1 MKTKRN
7 RNALRHFFG
16 FVMLSMMVLCFS
28 CDNLFSLKASND
40 SSAGEEKEF
49 SRNSKYTVSGNIVL
63 KGALPAEL
71 IAGSTT
77 NSKSSS
83 IAKSAAPS
91 TPSSITYTIS
101 FTNSSDSASEKTV
114 HLSAGET
121 TFTVELNKG
130 TYGLSVTGCDSSG
143 NEIVSGNAS
152 STFTLGDTN
161 KTVSDL
167 TVSVA
172 PISTGS
178 GTGTVY
184 LMLNLTGCGIQA
196 YKAVWTE
203 NGTQK
208 VTTVEVGGA
217 DLTTPIFCM
226 IEDGGSYPADAPQA
240 VGLYEVQFNF
250 YSDYQTLDSSTEV
263 FSCTEYI
270 SVFQN
275 MQTGTWVNDANTS
288 YISGGSFTLT
298 QDIIEN
304 RHKFYVDQTN
314 GSSTNNGSYF
324 SPLDSVKTA
333 VAKVCSQND
342 GAPYTIVLLSDDID
356 TSTASYTGSTPAYIQ
371 ISPAANLQLTI
382 EGDKTARTKRTINA
396 NRSSANEGG
405 VIYIG
410 SNANVTLDN
419 LEVTGGYL
427 SSYNGGGIRN
437 DGELHIKNCDV
448 TGNTAYCGGGIYT
461 CASLTINE
469 ALISGN
475 EATAKGG
482 GIYSENNLSAFDFGS
497 AVRFTGNM
505 ASSGSAIYSQDAVS
519 LVELLC
525 TFDDDGDGSFS
536 TAEKNTADDGTLMVF
551 AGTSDA
557 TTLNFH
563 SGFNMNAD
571 NSICIAAVDGSSPGD
586 SVTQIHL
593 AESLINF
600 SDSKK
605 IKIVPSEYPA
615 DSTGIQVFSVDS
627 ALDATT
633 EYAKFYIADDSSGNS
648 YTITADGKIVPVVT
662 ATAYTD
668 WDALVNA
675 VAAIPT
681 STTTVTE
688 FEIGGDMTMTSELLS
703 DKPIRLYAK
712 SNYTLTLG
720 TSVTDTVFEPE
731 AALTIEGVD
740 GAKIIFNGNHVSTSA
755 SFISLNNTAEATF
768 KNITFTNFNAS
779 TDGSVVSVKPAASG
793 CSATFADCNFS
804 SNTTT
809 GNADGGAIYMSGS
822 SSFTFERCAFEQN
835 VSGASGGALAVE
847 NAGASAFIND
857 CTFISNTASTDK
869 QGGGIYVYKGA
880 CKINGVTMS
889 TNSAG
894 TFVSN
899 DIYYYIPSA
908 NPELTLSGKC
918 TIPAVYYGVANSTSA
933 PSIMKIESLDTA
945 SSIGVQISLYTYT
958 LTNEIIQSSDST
970 TDISSCLGCFSCLDS
985 YAVTLNS
992 TNTGM
997 YLTAITGSKPAPDT
1011 VGDIV
1016 FSDGSACAYTDIL
1029 TSEQTDAAVAV
1040 IFYAG
1045 TETDSLGKRVLG
1057 VGLKNSYG
1065 DGTGAMQWCI
1075 STAEGYYNL
1084 GDLVC
1089 TWTGS
1094 EDKVSLVTFSGD
1106 LNGSDNW
1113 NVVQTN
1119 CSDTSDIAT
1128 KYPAWDYAVNYGI
1141 IHWSGTPCESGWY
1154 LPTVAEF
1161 AELYNNK
1168 STVNDG
1174 LIAAGGEPV
1183 TSDTVGFWT
1192 STQYSS
1198 GISTSVNEAIN
1209 VWQDD
1214 GTIGNIDK
1222 AGNQKYVLV
1231 VREF

>member
-1 MKTKRN
+1 MKTKRSSN
-7 RNALRHFFG
+7 TLRHFFG
-16 FVMLSMMVLCFS
+16 FVMLCMMVLCFS
-28 CDNLFSLKASND
+28 CDNLFSLKSSND
-40 SSAGEEKEF
+40 SSTGEEKEF
-49 SRNSKYTVSGNIVL
+49 SRNSKYTISGNIVL

-71 IAGSTT
+71 IAGGTT

-91 TPSSITYTIS
+91 TSSSITYTLA
-101 FTNSSDSASEKTV
+101 FTDSSNTTNNKTV
-114 HLSAGET
+114 SLTQGDAN
-121 TFTVELNKG
+121 FLVELNKG
-130 TYGLSVTGCDSSG
+130 TYELSVTGCDSSG
-143 NEIVSGNAS
+143 NEIVSGKAS
-152 STFTLGDTN
+152 STFILSDTN

-184 LMLNLTGCGIQA
+184 LTLNLTGCGIRS
-196 YKAVWTE
+196 YKATWNE
-203 NGTQK
+203 NGTEK
-208 VTTVEVGGA
+208 VTTFNDSGS
-217 DLTTPIFCM
+217 DLSTHHFYMVANDESSVTNP
-226 IEDGGSYPADAPQA
+226 PQA
-240 VGLYEVQFNF
+240 VGLYEVHFTF
-250 YSDYQTLDSSTEV
+250 YNSLTQDGSTEV

-275 MQTGTWVNDANTS
+275 MTTDTWVNDANTS

-304 RHKFYVDQTN
+304 RHKFYVDQIN

-324 SPLDSVKTA
+324 NPLDSVKTA

-342 GAPYTIVLLSDDID
+342 GAPYTIVLLSDD
-356 TSTASYTGSTPAYIQ
+356 SENPSAASYTGSTPAYIQ
-371 ISPAANLQLTI
+371 ISPAENLYLTI
-382 EGDKTARTKRTINA
+382 EGDKTTGVRRTINA
-396 NRSSANEGG
+396 NRSSTNEGG

-410 SNANVTLDN
+410 SNANVTIDN
-419 LEVTGGYL
+419 LNVTGGYL

-437 DGELHIKNCDV
+437 DGTLQIKNCDV
-448 TGNTAYCGGGIYT
+448 VNNTANCGGAIYT

-469 ALISGN
+469 ALISEN
-475 EATAKGG
+475 IATDKGG
-482 GIYSENNLSAFDFGS
+482 GIYSENSLSAFDFGS
-497 AVRFTGNM
+497 AVCFAGNM
-505 ASSGSAIYSQDAVS
+505 ASSGSAIYSQDAVN

-536 TAEKNTADDGTLMVF
+536 TPEKNTADDGTLMVF
-551 AGTSDA
+551 AGTSDT

-563 SGFNMNAD
+563 SGFNMSAD
-571 NSICIAAVDGSSPGD
+571 NSICIAAVDGSSLGD

-593 AESLINF
+593 AESLANF

-605 IKIVPSEYPA
+605 IKIVPSPYPTA
-615 DSTGIQVFSVDS
+615 SAIQVFSADS
-627 ALDATT
+627 SLSAAD
-633 EYAKFYIADDSSGNS
+633 EYAKFSVPDDNSGNE
-648 YTITADGKIVPVVT
+648 YKITDDGKISPVVT
-662 ATAYTD
+662 VTVYTD
-668 WDALVNA
+668 WETLVDA

-681 STTTVTE
+681 GTTTVTE
-688 FEIGGDMTMTSELLS
+688 FEIGSDMTMTCELLS

-712 SNYTLTLG
+712 NSYTLTLD
-720 TSVTDTVFEPE
+720 TSVTGTVFEPN

-740 GAKIIFNGNHVSTSA
+740 GAQLTFDGNYVSSLA
-755 SFISLNNTAEATF
+755 SFISLNYTAEATF
-768 KNITFTNFNAS
+768 NNITFTNFNAS
-779 TDGSVVSVKPAASG
+779 TDGSVVSVTSATVG

-804 SNTTT
+804 SNKVT
-809 GNADGGAIYMSGS
+809 GSFDGGAVCIAGNSTLTFNQCNFTSNS
-822 SSFTFERCAFEQN
+822 SEL
-835 VSGASGGALAVE
+835 SGGAVAVE
-847 NAGASAFIND
+847 HNNASAVIND
-857 CTFISNTASTDK
+857 CTFTSNDAGSDK
-869 QGGGIYVYKGA
+869 QGGGIYVYKGS

-889 TNSAG
+889 SNSAG
-894 TFVSN
+894 TFAPN
-899 DIYYYIPSA
+899 DIYYYIPST

-918 TIPAVYYGVANSTSA
+918 TIPAVHYNVSNLSTA

-945 SSIGVQISLYTYT
+945 SSVGIQISTYAYT
-958 LTNEIIQSSDST
+958 LTNEVIQSSDGA
-970 TDISSCLGCFSCLDS
+970 TDISSLLRCFSVIDAG
-985 YAVTLNS
+985 YALTLNAS
-992 TNTGM
+992 NTGM
-997 YLTAITGSKPAPDT
+997 YLTAITGLKAAPDS

-1016 FSDGSACAYTDIL
+1016 FSDGAACAYTETL
-1029 TSEQTDAAVAV
+1029 TSAQKAAAVAV

-1065 DGTGAMQWCI
+1065 DGTGTMQWC
-1075 STAEGYYNL
+1075 SGSADGYYNL
-1084 GDLVC
+1084 ADLVC
-1089 TWTGS
+1089 EATTDS
-1094 EDKVSLVTFSGD
+1094 VTSAEFSGD

-1119 CSDTSDIAT
+1119 CRDTSDIAT
-1128 KYPAWDYAVNYGI
+1128 NYPAWDYAVNYGTRN
-1141 IHWSGTPCESGWY
+1141 WSGTPYESGWY

-1168 STVNDG
+1168 LTVNEG
-1174 LIAAGGEPV
+1174 LTAAGAEPV
-1183 TSDTVGFWT
+1183 TSEMVGFWT

-1222 AGNQKYVLV
+1222 AGNQKYVLA

>member
-7 RNALRHFFG
+7 RNALRYFFG

-71 IAGSTT
+71 IAGGTT

-91 TPSSITYTIS
+91 ITSSITYTLV
-101 FTNSSDSASEKTV
+101 FTDLSDSTNTKTV
-114 HLSAGET
+114 SLTEGDES
-121 TFTVELNKG
+121 FSVKLNKG

-178 GTGTVY
+178 GTGTVS
-184 LMLNLTGCGIQA
+184 LRLNLTGCGIQA

-208 VTTVEVGGA
+208 VTTFKVGGA

-226 IEDGGSYPADAPQA
+226 IEDGGEYPYDAPQA

-382 EGDKTARTKRTINA
+382 EGDKTAGTKRTINA

-410 SNANVTLDN
+410 SNANVTIDN
-419 LEVTGGYL
+419 LKVTGGYL

-469 ALISGN
+469 ALISDN
-475 EATAKGG
+475 IATAKGG

-497 AVRFTGNM
+497 AVCFTGNM

-519 LVELLC
+519 LVKLLC

-551 AGTSDA
+551 AGTPA
-557 TTLNFH
+557 TTTLNFY
-563 SGFNMNAD
+563 SSFNMSAD
-571 NSICIAAVDGSSPGD
+571 NSICIAAVDGSSSGD
-586 SVTQIHL
+586 SVTQIYL

-605 IKIVPSEYPA
+605 IKIVPSPYPTV
-615 DSTGIQVFSVDS
+615 SGIQVFS
-627 ALDATT
+627 A
-633 EYAKFYIADDSSGNS
+633 DSSLTAADEYTKFTVPDDNSGNE
-648 YTITADGKIVPVVT
+648 YKITDDGKISPVVSS
-662 ATAYTD
+662 YTD
-668 WDALVNA
+668 WEALVNA
-675 VAAIPT
+675 VAAIPNG
-681 STTTVTE
+681 TTTVTE
-688 FEIGGDMTMTSELLS
+688 FEIGSDMTMTSELLS

-720 TSVTDTVFEPE
+720 TSVTNTVFEPE

-740 GAKIIFNGNHVSTSA
+740 GAQITFNGNHVSTLA

-779 TDGSVVSVKPAASG
+779 TDGSVVSVTPAASG

-847 NAGASAFIND
+847 NADASAFIND

-958 LTNEIIQSSDST
+958 LTNEIIQSSDGT
-970 TDISSCLGCFSCLDS
+970 ADISSLLGCFSVIDGG
-985 YAVTLNS
+985 YALILNAS
-992 TNTGM
+992 NTGM

-1084 GDLVC
+1084 DDLVC
-1089 TWTGS
+1089 EATTDS
-1094 EDKVSLVTFSGD
+1094 VTSAEFSGD

-1119 CSDTSDIAT
+1119 CSDTSAT
-1128 KYPAWDYAVNYGI
+1128 TSKCRPPASQTCFCALGITQAV
-1141 IHWSGTPCESGWY
+1141 
-1154 LPTVAEF
+1154 
-1161 AELYNNK
+1161 
-1168 STVNDG
+1168 ST
-1174 LIAAGGEPV
+1174 
-1183 TSDTVGFWT
+1183 
-1192 STQYSS
+1192 
-1198 GISTSVNEAIN
+1198 
-1209 VWQDD
+1209 
-1214 GTIGNIDK
+1214 
-1222 AGNQKYVLV
+1222 
-1231 VREF
+1231 

>member
-7 RNALRHFFG
+7 RNALRYFFG
-16 FVMLSMMVLCFS
+16 FIMLSMMVLCFS

-71 IAGSTT
+71 IAGGTT

-91 TPSSITYTIS
+91 ITSSITYTLV
-101 FTNSSDSASEKTV
+101 FTDLSDSTNTKTV
-114 HLSAGET
+114 SLTEGDES
-121 TFTVELNKG
+121 FSVKLNKG

-178 GTGTVY
+178 GTGTVS
-184 LMLNLTGCGIQA
+184 LRLNLTGCGIKA

-203 NGTQK
+203 NDTEK
-208 VTTVEVGGA
+208 CTTVKAGGA
-217 DLTTPIFCM
+217 DLSNPIFCM
-226 IEDGGSYPADAPQA
+226 IEDGGVYPDDAPQA
-240 VGLYEVQFNF
+240 VGLYEVHFTF
-250 YSDYQTLDSSTEV
+250 YNDYVTLDGSTEV

-382 EGDKTARTKRTINA
+382 EGDKTAGTKRTINA

-410 SNANVTLDN
+410 SNANVTIDN

-469 ALISGN
+469 ALISDN
-475 EATAKGG
+475 IATDKGG
-482 GIYSENNLSAFDFGS
+482 GIYSKNNLSAFDFGS

-505 ASSGSAIYSQDAVS
+505 ASSGSAIYSQDAIS
-519 LVELLC
+519 IVELLC

-563 SGFNMNAD
+563 SGFNMSAD

-593 AESLINF
+593 AESLSNF
-600 SDSKK
+600 GDSKK
-605 IKIVPSEYPA
+605 IKIVPSPYPTA
-615 DSTGIQVFSVDS
+615 SGIQVFS
-627 ALDATT
+627 A
-633 EYAKFYIADDSSGNS
+633 DSSLTAADEYTKFCVPNDNSGNE
-648 YTITADGKIVPVVT
+648 YKITDDGKISPVVSS
-662 ATAYTD
+662 YTD
-668 WDALVNA
+668 WGALVDA

-681 STTTVTE
+681 GTTTVTE
-688 FEIGGDMTMTSELLS
+688 FEIGSNMTMTSELLS

-720 TSVTDTVFEPE
+720 TSVTNTVFEPE

-740 GAKIIFNGNHVSTSA
+740 GAQITFNGNHVSTLA

-779 TDGSVVSVKPAASG
+779 TDGSVVSVTSDASG
-793 CSATFADCNFS
+793 CRATFADCNFN

-958 LTNEIIQSSDST
+958 LTNEIIQSSDGT
-970 TDISSCLGCFSCLDS
+970 ADISSLLGCFSVIDGG
-985 YAVTLNS
+985 YALILNAS
-992 TNTGM
+992 KIGM
-997 YLTAITGSKPAPDT
+997 YLTAITGSKPAPNT

-1016 FSDGSACAYTDIL
+1016 FSDGSACAFSATL
-1029 TSEQTDAAVAV
+1029 TSAQKAAAVAV

-1045 TETDSLGKRVLG
+1045 IESDLLGKRVLG

-1065 DGTGAMQWCI
+1065 TGTDMEWCI

-1128 KYPAWDYAVNYGI
+1128 KYPAWDYAVNYGTRN
-1141 IHWSGTPCESGWY
+1141 WSSTPYELGWY
-1154 LPTVAEF
+1154 LPTLAEF
-1161 AELYNNK
+1161 AVLYNNK
-1168 STVNDG
+1168 STVNSGLTAADG
-1174 LIAAGGEPV
+1174 DSLPSEM
-1183 TSDTVGFWT
+1183 VGFWT

-1214 GTIGNIDK
+1214 GTIGHVDK
-1222 AGNQKYVLV
+1222 AGNQKYVLAI
-1231 VREF
+1231 REF

>member
-7 RNALRHFFG
+7 RNALRYFFG

-40 SSAGEEKEF
+40 SSTGEEKEF

-71 IAGSTT
+71 IAGGTT

-91 TPSSITYTIS
+91 TPSSITYTLV
-101 FTNSSDSASEKTV
+101 FTDLSDSTNTKTV
-114 HLSAGET
+114 SLTEGDES
-121 TFTVELNKG
+121 FSVELNKG

-152 STFTLGDTN
+152 SAFTLSDTN

-178 GTGTVY
+178 STGTVSLRLY
-184 LMLNLTGCGIQA
+184 ITGCGIKA

-203 NGTQK
+203 NDTEK
-208 VTTVEVGGA
+208 CTTVKAGGA
-217 DLTTPIFCM
+217 DLSNPIFCM
-226 IEDGGSYPADAPQA
+226 IEDGGVYPDDAPQA
-240 VGLYEVQFNF
+240 VGLYEVHFTF
-250 YSDYQTLDSSTEV
+250 YNDYVTLDGSTEV

-275 MQTGTWVNDANTS
+275 MQTDTWVNDANTS

-298 QDIIEN
+298 QAIIEN

-314 GSSTNNGSYF
+314 GNSTNEGSYF
-324 SPLDSVKTA
+324 KPLDSVKTA

-410 SNANVTLDN
+410 SNANVTIDN
-419 LEVTGGYL
+419 LKVTGGYL

-482 GIYSENNLSAFDFGS
+482 GIYSENKLSAFDFGS

-519 LVELLC
+519 LVKLLC

-571 NSICIAAVDGSSPGD
+571 NSICIAAVDGSSPGN

-593 AESLINF
+593 AESLSNF
-600 SDSKK
+600 GDSKK
-605 IKIVPSEYPA
+605 IKIVPSPYPTV
-615 DSTGIQVFSVDS
+615 SGIQVFS
-627 ALDATT
+627 A
-633 EYAKFYIADDSSGNS
+633 DSSLTAADEYTKFCVPNDNSGNE
-648 YTITADGKIVPVVT
+648 YKITDDGKISPVVRS
-662 ATAYTD
+662 YTD
-668 WDALVNA
+668 WGALVDA

-681 STTTVTE
+681 GTTTVTE
-688 FEIGGDMTMTSELLS
+688 FEIGSDMTMTSELLS

-720 TSVTDTVFEPE
+720 TSVTNTVFEPE

-740 GAKIIFNGNHVSTSA
+740 GAQITFNGNHVSTLA

-779 TDGSVVSVKPAASG
+779 TDGSVVSVTSDASG
-793 CSATFADCNFS
+793 CRATFADCNFN

-958 LTNEIIQSSDST
+958 LTNEIIQSSDGT
-970 TDISSCLGCFSCLDS
+970 ADISSCLVCFSCLDS

-1084 GDLVC
+1084 DDLVC
-1089 TWTGS
+1089 EATTDS
-1094 EDKVSLVTFSGD
+1094 VTSAEFSGD

-1119 CSDTSDIAT
+1119 CSDTSAT
-1128 KYPAWDYAVNYGI
+1128 TSKCRPPASQTCFCALGITQAV
-1141 IHWSGTPCESGWY
+1141 
-1154 LPTVAEF
+1154 
-1161 AELYNNK
+1161 
-1168 STVNDG
+1168 ST
-1174 LIAAGGEPV
+1174 
-1183 TSDTVGFWT
+1183 
-1192 STQYSS
+1192 
-1198 GISTSVNEAIN
+1198 
-1209 VWQDD
+1209 
-1214 GTIGNIDK
+1214 
-1222 AGNQKYVLV
+1222 
-1231 VREF
+1231 

>member
-7 RNALRHFFG
+7 RNALRYFFG

-71 IAGSTT
+71 IAGGTT

-178 GTGTVY
+178 GTGTVS
-184 LMLNLTGCGIQA
+184 LRLNLTGCGIQA

-208 VTTVEVGGA
+208 VTTFKVGGA

-226 IEDGGSYPADAPQA
+226 IEDGGEYPYDAPQA

-382 EGDKTARTKRTINA
+382 EGDKTAETKRTINA

-410 SNANVTLDN
+410 SNANVTIDN
-419 LEVTGGYL
+419 LKVTGGHL

-482 GIYSENNLSAFDFGS
+482 GIYSKNKLSAFDFGS
-497 AVRFTGNM
+497 AVCFTGNM
-505 ASSGSAIYSQDAVS
+505 ASSGSAIYSQDAIS
-519 LVELLC
+519 IVELLC

-593 AESLINF
+593 AESLSNF
-600 SDSKK
+600 GDSKK
-605 IKIVPSEYPA
+605 IKIVPSPYPTA
-615 DSTGIQVFSVDS
+615 SGIQVFS
-627 ALDATT
+627 A
-633 EYAKFYIADDSSGNS
+633 DSSLTAADEYTKFCVPNDNSGNE
-648 YTITADGKIVPVVT
+648 YKITDDGKISPVVRS
-662 ATAYTD
+662 YTD
-668 WDALVNA
+668 WGALVDA

-681 STTTVTE
+681 GTTTVTE
-688 FEIGGDMTMTSELLS
+688 FEIGSDMTMTSELLS

-720 TSVTDTVFEPE
+720 TSVTNTVFEPE

-740 GAKIIFNGNHVSTSA
+740 GAQITFNGNHVSTLA

-779 TDGSVVSVKPAASG
+779 TDGSVVSVTPAASG

-847 NAGASAFIND
+847 NADASAFIND

-958 LTNEIIQSSDST
+958 LTNEIIQSSDGT
-970 TDISSCLGCFSCLDS
+970 ADISSCLGCFSCLDS
-985 YAVTLNS
+985 YAVILNS

-997 YLTAITGSKPAPDT
+997 YLTAITGSKPAPNT

-1084 GDLVC
+1084 DDLVC
-1089 TWTGS
+1089 EATTDS
-1094 EDKVSLVTFSGD
+1094 VTSAEFSGD

-1119 CSDTSDIAT
+1119 CSDTSAT
-1128 KYPAWDYAVNYGI
+1128 TSKCRPPASQTCFCALGITQAV
-1141 IHWSGTPCESGWY
+1141 
-1154 LPTVAEF
+1154 
-1161 AELYNNK
+1161 
-1168 STVNDG
+1168 ST
-1174 LIAAGGEPV
+1174 
-1183 TSDTVGFWT
+1183 
-1192 STQYSS
+1192 
-1198 GISTSVNEAIN
+1198 
-1209 VWQDD
+1209 
-1214 GTIGNIDK
+1214 
-1222 AGNQKYVLV
+1222 
-1231 VREF
+1231 

>member
-7 RNALRHFFG
+7 RNALRYFFG

-40 SSAGEEKEF
+40 SSTGEEKEF

-71 IAGSTT
+71 IAGGTT

-91 TPSSITYTIS
+91 ITSSITYTLV
-101 FTNSSDSASEKTV
+101 FTDLSDSTNTKTV
-114 HLSAGET
+114 SLTEGEKS
-121 TFTVELNKG
+121 FSVELNKG

-178 GTGTVY
+178 STGTVSLRLY
-184 LMLNLTGCGIQA
+184 ITGCGIKA

-203 NGTQK
+203 NDTEK
-208 VTTVEVGGA
+208 CTTVKAGGA
-217 DLTTPIFCM
+217 DLSNPIFCM
-226 IEDGGSYPADAPQA
+226 IEDGGEYPDDAPQA
-240 VGLYEVQFNF
+240 VGLYEVHFTF
-250 YSDYQTLDSSTEV
+250 YNDYVTLDGSTEV

-382 EGDKTARTKRTINA
+382 EGDKTAGTKRTINA

-410 SNANVTLDN
+410 SNANVTIDN

-469 ALISGN
+469 ALISDN
-475 EATAKGG
+475 IATDKGG
-482 GIYSENNLSAFDFGS
+482 GIYSKNNLSAFDFGS

-505 ASSGSAIYSQDAVS
+505 ASSGSAIYSQDAIS
-519 LVELLC
+519 IVELLC

-563 SGFNMNAD
+563 SGFNMSAD

-605 IKIVPSEYPA
+605 IKIVPSPYPTA
-615 DSTGIQVFSVDS
+615 SGIQVFS
-627 ALDATT
+627 A
-633 EYAKFYIADDSSGNS
+633 DSSLTAADEYTKFCVPNDNSGNE
-648 YTITADGKIVPVVT
+648 YKITDDGKISPVVSS
-662 ATAYTD
+662 YTD
-668 WDALVNA
+668 WGALVDA

-681 STTTVTE
+681 GTTTVTE
-688 FEIGGDMTMTSELLS
+688 FEIGSNMTMTSELLS

-740 GAKIIFNGNHVSTSA
+740 GARITFNGNHVSTSA
-755 SFISLNNTAEATF
+755 SFISLNNKVEATF

-779 TDGSVVSVKPAASG
+779 TDGSVVSVTSDASG
-793 CSATFADCNFS
+793 CRATFADCNFN

-847 NAGASAFIND
+847 NAGASALIND

-894 TFVSN
+894 TLVSN

-958 LTNEIIQSSDST
+958 LTNEIIQSSDGT
-970 TDISSCLGCFSCLDS
+970 ADISSCLGCFSCLDS

-997 YLTAITGSKPAPDT
+997 YLTAITGSKPAPNT

-1016 FSDGSACAYTDIL
+1016 FSDGSACAFSATL

-1084 GDLVC
+1084 DDLVC
-1089 TWTGS
+1089 EATTDS
-1094 EDKVSLVTFSGD
+1094 VTSAEFSGD

-1119 CSDTSDIAT
+1119 CSDTSAT
-1128 KYPAWDYAVNYGI
+1128 TSKCRPPASQTCFCALGITQAV
-1141 IHWSGTPCESGWY
+1141 
-1154 LPTVAEF
+1154 
-1161 AELYNNK
+1161 
-1168 STVNDG
+1168 ST
-1174 LIAAGGEPV
+1174 
-1183 TSDTVGFWT
+1183 
-1192 STQYSS
+1192 
-1198 GISTSVNEAIN
+1198 
-1209 VWQDD
+1209 
-1214 GTIGNIDK
+1214 
-1222 AGNQKYVLV
+1222 
-1231 VREF
+1231 

>member
-7 RNALRHFFG
+7 RNALRYFFG

-40 SSAGEEKEF
+40 SSTGEEKEF

-71 IAGSTT
+71 IAGGTT

-91 TPSSITYTIS
+91 TPSSITYTLV
-101 FTNSSDSASEKTV
+101 FTDLSDSTNTKTV
-114 HLSAGET
+114 SLTEGDES
-121 TFTVELNKG
+121 FSVELNKG

-152 STFTLGDTN
+152 SAFTLSDTN

-178 GTGTVY
+178 STGTVSLRLY
-184 LMLNLTGCGIQA
+184 ITGCGIKA

-203 NGTQK
+203 NDTEK
-208 VTTVEVGGA
+208 CTTVKAGGA
-217 DLTTPIFCM
+217 DLSNPIFCM
-226 IEDGGSYPADAPQA
+226 IEDGGVYPDDAPQA
-240 VGLYEVQFNF
+240 VGLYEVHFTF
-250 YSDYQTLDSSTEV
+250 YNDYVTLDGSTEV

-275 MQTGTWVNDANTS
+275 MQTDTWVNDANTS

-298 QDIIEN
+298 QAIIEN

-314 GSSTNNGSYF
+314 GNSTNEGSYF
-324 SPLDSVKTA
+324 KPLDSVKTA

-410 SNANVTLDN
+410 SNANVTIDN
-419 LEVTGGYL
+419 LKVTGGYL

-482 GIYSENNLSAFDFGS
+482 GIYSENKLSAFDFGS

-519 LVELLC
+519 LVKLLC

-571 NSICIAAVDGSSPGD
+571 NSICIAAVDGSSPGN

-593 AESLINF
+593 AESLSNF
-600 SDSKK
+600 GDSKK
-605 IKIVPSEYPA
+605 IKIVPSPYPTV
-615 DSTGIQVFSVDS
+615 SGIQVFS
-627 ALDATT
+627 A
-633 EYAKFYIADDSSGNS
+633 DSSLTAADEYTKFTVPDDNSGNE
-648 YTITADGKIVPVVT
+648 YKITDDGKISPVVSS
-662 ATAYTD
+662 YTD
-668 WDALVNA
+668 WEALVNA
-675 VAAIPT
+675 VAAIPNG
-681 STTTVTE
+681 TTTVTE
-688 FEIGGDMTMTSELLS
+688 FEIGSDMTMTSELLS

-720 TSVTDTVFEPE
+720 TSVTNTVFEPE

-740 GAKIIFNGNHVSTSA
+740 GAQITFNGNHVSTLA

-768 KNITFTNFNAS
+768 KNITFTNFNTS
-779 TDGSVVSVKPAASG
+779 KDGSVVSVTSSTG
-793 CSATFADCNFS
+793 SCSATFADCIFS

-809 GNADGGAIYMSGS
+809 GNADGGAVYMSGF

-958 LTNEIIQSSDST
+958 LTNEIIQSSDGA
-970 TDISSCLGCFSCLDS
+970 TDISSLLGCFSVIDAG
-985 YAVTLNS
+985 YALTLNAS
-992 TNTGM
+992 NTGM

-1029 TSEQTDAAVAV
+1029 TSEQTDAAVTV

-1084 GDLVC
+1084 DDLVC
-1089 TWTGS
+1089 EATTDS
-1094 EDKVSLVTFSGD
+1094 VTSAEFSGD

-1119 CSDTSDIAT
+1119 CSDTSAT
-1128 KYPAWDYAVNYGI
+1128 TSKCRPPASQTCFCALGITQAV
-1141 IHWSGTPCESGWY
+1141 
-1154 LPTVAEF
+1154 
-1161 AELYNNK
+1161 
-1168 STVNDG
+1168 ST
-1174 LIAAGGEPV
+1174 
-1183 TSDTVGFWT
+1183 
-1192 STQYSS
+1192 
-1198 GISTSVNEAIN
+1198 
-1209 VWQDD
+1209 
-1214 GTIGNIDK
+1214 
-1222 AGNQKYVLV
+1222 
-1231 VREF
+1231 

>member
-7 RNALRHFFG
+7 RNALRHFLG

-71 IAGSTT
+71 IAGGTT

-226 IEDGGSYPADAPQA
+226 IEDGGRYPTDAPQA

-288 YISGGSFTLT
+288 YISGGNFTLT
-298 QDIIEN
+298 PDIIEKQR
-304 RHKFYVDQTN
+304 RHKFYVDQAN
-314 GSSTNNGSYF
+314 GNSTNEGSYF
-324 SPLDSVKTA
+324 KPLDSVKTA

-382 EGDKTARTKRTINA
+382 EGDKTAETKRTINA

-410 SNANVTLDN
+410 SNANVTIDN
-419 LEVTGGYL
+419 LKVTGGYL

-448 TGNTAYCGGGIYT
+448 TGNRAYCGGGIYT

-469 ALISGN
+469 ALISDN
-475 EATAKGG
+475 IATAKGG
-482 GIYSENNLSAFDFGS
+482 GIYSKNNLSAFDFGS

-505 ASSGSAIYSQDAVS
+505 ASSGSAIYSQDAIS
-519 LVELLC
+519 IVELLC
-525 TFDDDGDGSFS
+525 TFDDDGDGFFS
-536 TAEKNTADDGTLMVF
+536 TAEKNTADDGTLMVV
-551 AGTSDA
+551 AGTSA
-557 TTLNFH
+557 TTTLNFH
-563 SGFNMNAD
+563 SDFNMSAD
-571 NSICIAAVDGSSPGD
+571 NSICIAAVDASYSGN

-593 AESLINF
+593 AESLSNF
-600 SDSKK
+600 GDSKK

-681 STTTVTE
+681 GTTTVTE
-688 FEIGGDMTMTSELLS
+688 FEIGSDMTMTSELLS

-720 TSVTDTVFEPE
+720 TSVTNTVFEPE

-740 GAKIIFNGNHVSTSA
+740 GAQITFNGNHVSTLA

-779 TDGSVVSVKPAASG
+779 TDGSVVSVTPAASG

-847 NAGASAFIND
+847 NADASAFIND

-958 LTNEIIQSSDST
+958 LTNEIIQSSDGT
-970 TDISSCLGCFSCLDS
+970 ADISSLLGCFSVIDGG
-985 YAVTLNS
+985 YALILNAS
-992 TNTGM
+992 NTGM

-1084 GDLVC
+1084 DDLVC
-1089 TWTGS
+1089 EATTDS
-1094 EDKVSLVTFSGD
+1094 VTSAEFSGD

-1119 CSDTSDIAT
+1119 CSDTSAT
-1128 KYPAWDYAVNYGI
+1128 TSKCRPPASQTCFCALGITQAV
-1141 IHWSGTPCESGWY
+1141 
-1154 LPTVAEF
+1154 
-1161 AELYNNK
+1161 
-1168 STVNDG
+1168 ST
-1174 LIAAGGEPV
+1174 
-1183 TSDTVGFWT
+1183 
-1192 STQYSS
+1192 
-1198 GISTSVNEAIN
+1198 
-1209 VWQDD
+1209 
-1214 GTIGNIDK
+1214 
-1222 AGNQKYVLV
+1222 
-1231 VREF
+1231 

>member
-63 KGALPAEL
+63 KGALPADL
-71 IAGSTT
+71 IAGGTT

-91 TPSSITYTIS
+91 ITSSITYTLV
-101 FTNSSDSASEKTV
+101 FTDLSDSTNTKTV
-114 HLSAGET
+114 SLTEGDES
-121 TFTVELNKG
+121 FSVELNKG

-226 IEDGGSYPADAPQA
+226 IEDGGRYPTDAPQA

-410 SNANVTLDN
+410 SNANVTIDN

-469 ALISGN
+469 ALISDN
-475 EATAKGG
+475 IATDKGG
-482 GIYSENNLSAFDFGS
+482 GIYSKNNLSAFDFGS

-505 ASSGSAIYSQDAVS
+505 ASSGSAIYSQDAIS
-519 LVELLC
+519 IVELLC

-563 SGFNMNAD
+563 SGFNMSAD

-605 IKIVPSEYPA
+605 IKIVPSPYPTA
-615 DSTGIQVFSVDS
+615 SGIQVFS
-627 ALDATT
+627 A
-633 EYAKFYIADDSSGNS
+633 DSSLTAADEYTKFCVPNDNSGNE
-648 YTITADGKIVPVVT
+648 YKITDDGKISPVVSS
-662 ATAYTD
+662 YTD
-668 WDALVNA
+668 WGALVDA

-681 STTTVTE
+681 GTTTVTE
-688 FEIGGDMTMTSELLS
+688 FEIGSNMTMTSELLS

-720 TSVTDTVFEPE
+720 TSVTNTVFEPE

-740 GAKIIFNGNHVSTSA
+740 GAQITFNGNHVSTLA

-779 TDGSVVSVKPAASG
+779 TDGSVVSVTSDASG
-793 CSATFADCNFS
+793 CRATFADCNFN

-958 LTNEIIQSSDST
+958 LTNEIIQSSDGT
-970 TDISSCLGCFSCLDS
+970 ADISSLLGCFSVIDGG
-985 YAVTLNS
+985 YALILNAS
-992 TNTGM
+992 KIGM
-997 YLTAITGSKPAPDT
+997 YLTAITGSKPAPNT

-1016 FSDGSACAYTDIL
+1016 FSDGSACAFSATL
-1029 TSEQTDAAVAV
+1029 TSAQKAAAVAV

-1045 TETDSLGKRVLG
+1045 IESDLLGKRVLG

-1065 DGTGAMQWCI
+1065 TGTDMEWCI

-1128 KYPAWDYAVNYGI
+1128 KYPAWDYAVNYGTRN
-1141 IHWSGTPCESGWY
+1141 WSSTPYELGWY
-1154 LPTVAEF
+1154 LPTLAEF
-1161 AELYNNK
+1161 AVLYNNK
-1168 STVNDG
+1168 STVNSGLTAADG
-1174 LIAAGGEPV
+1174 DSLPSEM
-1183 TSDTVGFWT
+1183 VGFWT

-1214 GTIGNIDK
+1214 GTIGHVDK
-1222 AGNQKYVLV
+1222 AGNQKYVLAI
-1231 VREF
+1231 REF

>member
-7 RNALRHFFG
+7 RNALRLFFG

-40 SSAGEEKEF
+40 SSTGEEKEF

-71 IAGSTT
+71 IAGGTT

-91 TPSSITYTIS
+91 TPSSIIYTIS

-152 STFTLGDTN
+152 SAFTLSDTN

-178 GTGTVY
+178 STGTVSLRLY
-184 LMLNLTGCGIQA
+184 ITGCGIKA

-203 NGTQK
+203 NDTEK
-208 VTTVEVGGA
+208 CTTVKAGGA
-217 DLTTPIFCM
+217 DLSNPIFCM
-226 IEDGGSYPADAPQA
+226 IEDGGVYPDDAPQA
-240 VGLYEVQFNF
+240 VGLYEVHFTF
-250 YSDYQTLDSSTEV
+250 YNDYVTLDGSTEV

-275 MQTGTWVNDANTS
+275 MTTDTWVNDANTS

-298 QDIIEN
+298 QAIIEN

-324 SPLDSVKTA
+324 APLDSVKTA

-342 GAPYTIVLLSDDID
+342 SAPYTIVLLSDDLENP
-356 TSTASYTGSTPAYIQ
+356 SAASYTGSTPAYIQ
-371 ISPAANLQLTI
+371 ISPAENLQLTI
-382 EGDKTARTKRTINA
+382 EGDKTSGTKRTINA

-410 SNANVTLDN
+410 SNANVTIDN
-419 LEVTGGYL
+419 LKVTGGYL

-469 ALISGN
+469 ALISDN
-475 EATAKGG
+475 IATAKGG
-482 GIYSENNLSAFDFGS
+482 GIYSKNNLSAFDFGS
-497 AVRFTGNM
+497 AVCFTGNM

-593 AESLINF
+593 AESLSNF
-600 SDSKK
+600 GDSKK
-605 IKIVPSEYPA
+605 IKIVPSPYPTV
-615 DSTGIQVFSVDS
+615 SGIQVFS
-627 ALDATT
+627 A
-633 EYAKFYIADDSSGNS
+633 DSSLTAADEYTKFTVPDDNSGNE
-648 YTITADGKIVPVVT
+648 YKITDDGKISPVVSS
-662 ATAYTD
+662 YTD
-668 WDALVNA
+668 WEALVNA
-675 VAAIPT
+675 VAAIPNG
-681 STTTVTE
+681 TTTVTE
-688 FEIGGDMTMTSELLS
+688 FEIGSDMTMTSELLS

-720 TSVTDTVFEPE
+720 TSVTNTVFEPE

-740 GAKIIFNGNHVSTSA
+740 GAQITFNGNHVSTLA

-779 TDGSVVSVKPAASG
+779 TDGSVVSVTPAASG

-958 LTNEIIQSSDST
+958 LTNEIIQSSDGT
-970 TDISSCLGCFSCLDS
+970 ADISSCLGCFSCLDS

-997 YLTAITGSKPAPDT
+997 YLTAITGSKPAPNT

-1113 NVVQTN
+1113 DVVQLKCT
-1119 CSDTSDIAT
+1119 DTSAT
-1128 KYPAWDYAVNYGI
+1128 TSKCRPPASQTCFCALGITQAV
-1141 IHWSGTPCESGWY
+1141 
-1154 LPTVAEF
+1154 
-1161 AELYNNK
+1161 
-1168 STVNDG
+1168 ST
-1174 LIAAGGEPV
+1174 
-1183 TSDTVGFWT
+1183 
-1192 STQYSS
+1192 
-1198 GISTSVNEAIN
+1198 
-1209 VWQDD
+1209 
-1214 GTIGNIDK
+1214 
-1222 AGNQKYVLV
+1222 
-1231 VREF
+1231 

>member
-91 TPSSITYTIS
+91 ITSSITYTLV
-101 FTNSSDSASEKTV
+101 FTDLSDSTNTKTV
-114 HLSAGET
+114 SLTEGEKS
-121 TFTVELNKG
+121 FSVELNKG

-226 IEDGGSYPADAPQA
+226 IEDGGRYPTDAPQA

-382 EGDKTARTKRTINA
+382 EGDKTAETKRTINA

-497 AVRFTGNM
+497 AVCFTGNM

-563 SGFNMNAD
+563 SGFNMSAD
-571 NSICIAAVDGSSPGD
+571 NSICIAAVDASYSGN

-593 AESLINF
+593 AESLSNF
-600 SDSKK
+600 GDSKK
-605 IKIVPSEYPA
+605 IKIVPSPYPTA
-615 DSTGIQVFSVDS
+615 SGIQVFS
-627 ALDATT
+627 A
-633 EYAKFYIADDSSGNS
+633 DSSLTAADEYTKFCVPNDNSGNE
-648 YTITADGKIVPVVT
+648 YKITDDGKISPVVRS
-662 ATAYTD
+662 YTD
-668 WDALVNA
+668 WGALVDA

-681 STTTVTE
+681 GTTTVTE
-688 FEIGGDMTMTSELLS
+688 FEIGGNMTMTSELLS

-740 GAKIIFNGNHVSTSA
+740 GARITFNGNHVSTSA
-755 SFISLNNTAEATF
+755 SFISLNNKVEATF

-779 TDGSVVSVKPAASG
+779 TDGSVVSVTPAASG

-847 NAGASAFIND
+847 NAVASAFIND

-958 LTNEIIQSSDST
+958 LTNEIIQSSDGT
-970 TDISSCLGCFSCLDS
+970 ADISSCLVCFSCLDS

-997 YLTAITGSKPAPDT
+997 YLTAITGSKPTPNT

-1084 GDLVC
+1084 DDLVC
-1089 TWTGS
+1089 EATTDS
-1094 EDKVSLVTFSGD
+1094 VTSAEFSGD

-1113 NVVQTN
+1113 NVVQLKCT
-1119 CSDTSDIAT
+1119 DTSAT
-1128 KYPAWDYAVNYGI
+1128 TSKCRPPASQTCFCALGITQAV
-1141 IHWSGTPCESGWY
+1141 
-1154 LPTVAEF
+1154 
-1161 AELYNNK
+1161 
-1168 STVNDG
+1168 ST
-1174 LIAAGGEPV
+1174 
-1183 TSDTVGFWT
+1183 
-1192 STQYSS
+1192 
-1198 GISTSVNEAIN
+1198 
-1209 VWQDD
+1209 
-1214 GTIGNIDK
+1214 
-1222 AGNQKYVLV
+1222 
-1231 VREF
+1231 

>member
-7 RNALRHFFG
+7 RNALRYFFG
-16 FVMLSMMVLCFS
+16 FIMLSMMVLCFS

-71 IAGSTT
+71 IAGGTT

-91 TPSSITYTIS
+91 ITSSITYTLV
-101 FTNSSDSASEKTV
+101 FTDLSDSTNTKTV
-114 HLSAGET
+114 SLTEGDES
-121 TFTVELNKG
+121 FSVKLNKG

-178 GTGTVY
+178 GTGTVS
-184 LMLNLTGCGIQA
+184 LRLNLTGCGIKA

-203 NGTQK
+203 NDTEK
-208 VTTVEVGGA
+208 CTTVKAGGA
-217 DLTTPIFCM
+217 DLSNPIFCM
-226 IEDGGSYPADAPQA
+226 IEDGGVYPDDAPQA
-240 VGLYEVQFNF
+240 VGLYEVHFTF
-250 YSDYQTLDSSTEV
+250 YNDYVTLDGSTEV

-382 EGDKTARTKRTINA
+382 EGDKTAGTKRTINA

-410 SNANVTLDN
+410 SNANVTIDN

-469 ALISGN
+469 ALISDN
-475 EATAKGG
+475 IATDKGG
-482 GIYSENNLSAFDFGS
+482 GIYSKNNLSAFDFGS

-505 ASSGSAIYSQDAVS
+505 ASSGSAIYSQDAIS
-519 LVELLC
+519 IVELLC

-563 SGFNMNAD
+563 SGFNMSAD

-593 AESLINF
+593 AESLSNF
-600 SDSKK
+600 GDSKK
-605 IKIVPSEYPA
+605 IKIVPSPYPTA
-615 DSTGIQVFSVDS
+615 SGIQVFS
-627 ALDATT
+627 A
-633 EYAKFYIADDSSGNS
+633 DSSLTAADEYTKFCVPNDNSGNE
-648 YTITADGKIVPVVT
+648 YKITDDGKISPVVSS
-662 ATAYTD
+662 YTD
-668 WDALVNA
+668 WGALVDA

-681 STTTVTE
+681 GTTTVTE
-688 FEIGGDMTMTSELLS
+688 FEIGSDMTMTSELLS

-720 TSVTDTVFEPE
+720 TSVTNTVFEPE

-740 GAKIIFNGNHVSTSA
+740 GAQITFNGNHVSTLA

-779 TDGSVVSVKPAASG
+779 TDGSVVSVTPAASG

-847 NAGASAFIND
+847 NADASAFIND

-958 LTNEIIQSSDST
+958 LTNEIIQSSDGT
-970 TDISSCLGCFSCLDS
+970 ADISSLLGCFSVIDGG
-985 YAVTLNS
+985 YALILNAS
-992 TNTGM
+992 NTGM

-1119 CSDTSDIAT
+1119 CSDTSAT
-1128 KYPAWDYAVNYGI
+1128 TSKCRPPASQTCFCALGITQAV
-1141 IHWSGTPCESGWY
+1141 
-1154 LPTVAEF
+1154 
-1161 AELYNNK
+1161 
-1168 STVNDG
+1168 ST
-1174 LIAAGGEPV
+1174 
-1183 TSDTVGFWT
+1183 
-1192 STQYSS
+1192 
-1198 GISTSVNEAIN
+1198 
-1209 VWQDD
+1209 
-1214 GTIGNIDK
+1214 
-1222 AGNQKYVLV
+1222 
-1231 VREF
+1231 

>member
-40 SSAGEEKEF
+40 SSTGEEKEF

-83 IAKSAAPS
+83 ITKSAAPS
-91 TPSSITYTIS
+91 TTSSSIAYTLT
-101 FTNSSDSASEKTV
+101 FTDSSDITNKKTV
-114 HLSAGET
+114 ILPQGEE
-121 TFTVELNKG
+121 TFSVELNKG

-152 STFTLGDTN
+152 SAFTLSDTN

-178 GTGTVY
+178 STGTVS
-184 LMLNLTGCGIQA
+184 LRLNITGCGIKA

-203 NGTQK
+203 NGTEK
-208 VTTVEVGGA
+208 CTTVAVGGA
-217 DLTTPIFCM
+217 DLSNPVFCM
-226 IEDGGSYPADAPQA
+226 IEDGGVYPDDAPQA
-240 VGLYEVQFNF
+240 VGLYEVHFTF
-250 YSDYQTLDSSTEV
+250 YNDYVTLDGSTEV

-275 MQTGTWVNDANTS
+275 MMTDTWVNDANTS

-298 QDIIEN
+298 QAIIEN

-324 SPLDSVKTA
+324 APLDSVKTA

-371 ISPAANLQLTI
+371 ISPAENLQLTI
-382 EGDKTARTKRTINA
+382 EGDKTSGTKRTINA

-410 SNANVTLDN
+410 SNANVTIDN
-419 LEVTGGYL
+419 LKVTGGYL

-469 ALISGN
+469 ALISDN
-475 EATAKGG
+475 IATAKGG

-497 AVRFTGNM
+497 AVCFTGNM

-536 TAEKNTADDGTLMVF
+536 PAEKNTADDGTLMVF

-681 STTTVTE
+681 GTTTVTE
-688 FEIGGDMTMTSELLS
+688 FEIGSDMTMTSELLS

-712 SNYTLTLG
+712 NSYMLTLA
-720 TSVTDTVFEPE
+720 TSVTGTVFEPG

-740 GAKIIFNGNHVSTSA
+740 GAKITFNGNNVPTVD

-768 KNITFTNFNAS
+768 KNITFTNFNTS
-779 TDGSVVSVKPAASG
+779 KDGSVVSVTSSTGG
-793 CSATFADCNFS
+793 CSATFADCIFS

-809 GNADGGAIYMSGS
+809 GNADGGAVCMAGS
-822 SSFTFERCAFEQN
+822 SSFTFERCAFEYN

-847 NAGASAFIND
+847 KTSASAIIND
-857 CTFISNTASTDK
+857 CTFISNTASVDK
-869 QGGGIYVYKGA
+869 QGGGIYVFSGA

-894 TFVSN
+894 TFAPN
-899 DIYYYIPSA
+899 DIYYNIPSA

-918 TIPAVYYGVANSTSA
+918 TIPAVYYGVANSSTA

-945 SSIGVQISLYTYT
+945 SSVGIQISSHTYT
-958 LTNEIIQSSDST
+958 LTNEIIQSSDGA
-970 TDISSCLGCFSCLDS
+970 TDISSLLGCFSVIDAG
-985 YAVTLNS
+985 YALTLNAS
-992 TNTGM
+992 NTGM

-1084 GDLVC
+1084 DDLVC
-1089 TWTGS
+1089 EATTDS
-1094 EDKVSLVTFSGD
+1094 VTSAEFSGD

-1168 STVNDG
+1168 STVNGG
-1174 LIAAGGEPV
+1174 LTAVGGEPV

-1192 STQYSS
+1192 STQYAS
-1198 GISTSVNEAIN
+1198 GISTSVNEALN

-1214 GTIGNIDK
+1214 GTIGHVDK
-1222 AGNQKYVLV
+1222 AGNQKYVLAI
-1231 VREF
+1231 REF

>member
-7 RNALRHFFG
+7 RNALRYFFG

-40 SSAGEEKEF
+40 SSTGEEKEF

-71 IAGSTT
+71 IAGGTT

-91 TPSSITYTIS
+91 TPSSITYTLV
-101 FTNSSDSASEKTV
+101 FTDLSDSTNTKTV
-114 HLSAGET
+114 SLTEGDES
-121 TFTVELNKG
+121 FSVELNKG

-152 STFTLGDTN
+152 SAFTLSDTN

-178 GTGTVY
+178 STGTVSLRLY
-184 LMLNLTGCGIQA
+184 ITGCGIKA

-203 NGTQK
+203 NDTEK
-208 VTTVEVGGA
+208 CTTVKAGGA
-217 DLTTPIFCM
+217 DLSNPIFCM
-226 IEDGGSYPADAPQA
+226 IEDGGVYPDDAPQA
-240 VGLYEVQFNF
+240 VGLYEVHFTF
-250 YSDYQTLDSSTEV
+250 YNDYVTLDGSTEV

-288 YISGGSFTLT
+288 YISGGNFTLT
-298 QDIIEN
+298 PDIIEKQR
-304 RHKFYVDQTN
+304 RHKFYVDQAN
-314 GSSTNNGSYF
+314 GNSTNEGSYF
-324 SPLDSVKTA
+324 KPLDSVKTA

-382 EGDKTARTKRTINA
+382 EGDKTAGTKRTINA

-410 SNANVTLDN
+410 SNANVTIDN

-497 AVRFTGNM
+497 AVCFTGNM

-593 AESLINF
+593 AESLSNF
-600 SDSKK
+600 GDSKK
-605 IKIVPSEYPA
+605 IKIVPSPYPTV
-615 DSTGIQVFSVDS
+615 SGIQVFS
-627 ALDATT
+627 A
-633 EYAKFYIADDSSGNS
+633 DSSLTAADEYTKFTVPDDNSGNE
-648 YTITADGKIVPVVT
+648 YKITDDGKISPVVSS
-662 ATAYTD
+662 YTD
-668 WDALVNA
+668 WEALVNA
-675 VAAIPT
+675 VAAIPNG
-681 STTTVTE
+681 TTTVTE
-688 FEIGGDMTMTSELLS
+688 FEIGSDMTMTSELLS

-720 TSVTDTVFEPE
+720 TSVTNTVFEPE

-740 GAKIIFNGNHVSTSA
+740 GAQITFNGNHVSTLA

-779 TDGSVVSVKPAASG
+779 TDGSVVSVTPAASG

-847 NAGASAFIND
+847 NADASAFIND

-958 LTNEIIQSSDST
+958 LTNEIIQSSDGT
-970 TDISSCLGCFSCLDS
+970 ADISSCLGCFSCLDS

-1016 FSDGSACAYTDIL
+1016 FSDGSACAYTDVL
-1029 TSEQTDAAVAV
+1029 TSEQTDAAVTV

-1084 GDLVC
+1084 DDLVC
-1089 TWTGS
+1089 EATTDS
-1094 EDKVSLVTFSGD
+1094 VTSAEFSGD

-1119 CSDTSDIAT
+1119 CSDTSAT
-1128 KYPAWDYAVNYGI
+1128 TSKCRPPASQTCFCALGITQAV
-1141 IHWSGTPCESGWY
+1141 
-1154 LPTVAEF
+1154 
-1161 AELYNNK
+1161 
-1168 STVNDG
+1168 ST
-1174 LIAAGGEPV
+1174 
-1183 TSDTVGFWT
+1183 
-1192 STQYSS
+1192 
-1198 GISTSVNEAIN
+1198 
-1209 VWQDD
+1209 
-1214 GTIGNIDK
+1214 
-1222 AGNQKYVLV
+1222 
-1231 VREF
+1231 

>member
-40 SSAGEEKEF
+40 SSTGEEKEF
-49 SRNSKYTVSGNIVL
+49 SRNSKYTVSGSIAL

-71 IAGSTT
+71 IAGGTT

-226 IEDGGSYPADAPQA
+226 IEDGGRYPTDAPQA

-382 EGDKTARTKRTINA
+382 EGDKTAETKRTINA

-410 SNANVTLDN
+410 SNANVTIDN

-497 AVRFTGNM
+497 AVCFTGNM

-557 TTLNFH
+557 ATLNFH

-571 NSICIAAVDGSSPGD
+571 NSICIAAVDASYSGN

-593 AESLINF
+593 AESLSNF
-600 SDSKK
+600 GDSKK
-605 IKIVPSEYPA
+605 IKIVPSPYPTA
-615 DSTGIQVFSVDS
+615 SGIQVFS
-627 ALDATT
+627 A
-633 EYAKFYIADDSSGNS
+633 DSSLTAADEYTKFCVPNDNSGNE
-648 YTITADGKIVPVVT
+648 YKITDDGKISPVVRS
-662 ATAYTD
+662 YTD

-681 STTTVTE
+681 GTTTVTE
-688 FEIGGDMTMTSELLS
+688 FEIGGNMTMTSELLS

-740 GAKIIFNGNHVSTSA
+740 GAQITFNGNHVSTSA

-779 TDGSVVSVKPAASG
+779 TDGSVVSVTPAASG

-958 LTNEIIQSSDST
+958 LTNEIIQSSDGT
-970 TDISSCLGCFSCLDS
+970 ADISSLLGCFSVIDGG
-985 YAVTLNS
+985 YALILNAS
-992 TNTGM
+992 NTGM

-1084 GDLVC
+1084 DDLVC
-1089 TWTGS
+1089 EATTDS
-1094 EDKVSLVTFSGD
+1094 VTSAEFSGD

-1113 NVVQTN
+1113 NVVQLKCT
-1119 CSDTSDIAT
+1119 DTSAT
-1128 KYPAWDYAVNYGI
+1128 TSKCRPPASQTCFCALGITQAV
-1141 IHWSGTPCESGWY
+1141 
-1154 LPTVAEF
+1154 
-1161 AELYNNK
+1161 
-1168 STVNDG
+1168 ST
-1174 LIAAGGEPV
+1174 
-1183 TSDTVGFWT
+1183 
-1192 STQYSS
+1192 
-1198 GISTSVNEAIN
+1198 
-1209 VWQDD
+1209 
-1214 GTIGNIDK
+1214 
-1222 AGNQKYVLV
+1222 
-1231 VREF
+1231 

>member
-7 RNALRHFFG
+7 RNALRHFLG

-71 IAGSTT
+71 IAGGTT

-91 TPSSITYTIS
+91 ITSSITYTLV
-101 FTNSSDSASEKTV
+101 FTDLSDSTNTKTV
-114 HLSAGET
+114 SLTEGDES
-121 TFTVELNKG
+121 FSVKLNKG

-178 GTGTVY
+178 GTGTVS
-184 LMLNLTGCGIQA
+184 LRLNLTGCGIKA

-203 NGTQK
+203 NDTEK
-208 VTTVEVGGA
+208 CTTVKAGGA
-217 DLTTPIFCM
+217 DLSNPIFCM
-226 IEDGGSYPADAPQA
+226 IEDGGVYPDDAPQA
-240 VGLYEVQFNF
+240 VGLYEVHFTF
-250 YSDYQTLDSSTEV
+250 YNDYVTLDGSTEV

-469 ALISGN
+469 ALISDN
-475 EATAKGG
+475 IATAKGG
-482 GIYSENNLSAFDFGS
+482 GIYSKNNLSAFDFGS

-505 ASSGSAIYSQDAVS
+505 ASSGSAIYSQDAIS
-519 LVELLC
+519 IVELLC
-525 TFDDDGDGSFS
+525 TFDDDGDGFFS
-536 TAEKNTADDGTLMVF
+536 TAEKNTADDGTLMVV
-551 AGTSDA
+551 AGTSA
-557 TTLNFH
+557 TTTLNFH
-563 SGFNMNAD
+563 SDFNMSAD
-571 NSICIAAVDGSSPGD
+571 NSICIAAVDASYSGN

-593 AESLINF
+593 AESLSNF
-600 SDSKK
+600 GDSKK

-681 STTTVTE
+681 GTTTVTE
-688 FEIGGDMTMTSELLS
+688 FEIGSDMTMTSELLS
-703 DKPIRLYAK
+703 DKPIRLYAN
-712 SNYTLTLG
+712 SDYTLTLDS
-720 TSVTDTVFEPE
+720 SVKGGVFAPE
-731 AALTIEGVD
+731 AAITMENLTFD
-740 GAKIIFNGNHVSTSA
+740 GNSVSATSP
-755 SFISLNNTAEATF
+755 FISLDSTPSAEFTNVHFNKFSASTNGSVISVSSSSIVSCTATF
-768 KNITFTNFNAS
+768 EHCT
-779 TDGSVVSVKPAASG
+779 
-793 CSATFADCNFS
+793 FS
-804 SNTTT
+804 SNQTT
-809 GNADGGAIYMSGS
+809 GSSDGGVVCIAGS
-822 SSFTFERCAFEQN
+822 KSFDFTFNDCMFNLNSA
-835 VSGASGGALAVE
+835 GLSGGALAIE
-847 NAGASAFIND
+847 NSSASVVVNNCSFSGNR
-857 CTFISNTASTDK
+857 ASTAN
-869 QGGGIYVYKGA
+869 QGGAIYLHKGS
-880 CKINGVTMS
+880 CNINGVTMEDNYA
-889 TNSAG
+889 NSEK
-894 TFVSN
+894 N
-899 DIYYYIPSA
+899 DIYFYIPSV
-908 NPELTLSGKC
+908 NPELTLSGNCK
-918 TIPAVYYGVANSTSA
+918 IPVICFSISNSTSA
-933 PSIMKIESLDTA
+933 PSIIKIKDLDTA
-945 SSIGVQISLYTYT
+945 SSIGLKMSRYDYT
-958 LTNEIIQSSDST
+958 LTNEIIQSSDGT
-970 TDISSCLGCFSCLDS
+970 ADISSCLGCFSCLDS
-985 YAVTLNS
+985 YAVILNS

-997 YLTAITGSKPAPDT
+997 YLTAITGSKPAPNT

-1214 GTIGNIDK
+1214 GTIGHVDK

>member
-7 RNALRHFFG
+7 RNALRYFFG

-40 SSAGEEKEF
+40 SSTGEEKEF

-71 IAGSTT
+71 IAGGTT

-91 TPSSITYTIS
+91 ITSSITYTIS

-178 GTGTVY
+178 GTGTVS
-184 LMLNLTGCGIQA
+184 LRLNLTGCGIQA

-226 IEDGGSYPADAPQA
+226 IEDGGRYPTDAPQA

-275 MQTGTWVNDANTS
+275 METDTWVNDANTS

-298 QDIIEN
+298 QDIIEK

-342 GAPYTIVLLSDDID
+342 GDPYTIVLLSDDID

-410 SNANVTLDN
+410 SNANVTIDN
-419 LEVTGGYL
+419 LKVTGGYL

-437 DGELHIKNCDV
+437 DGELYIKNCDV

-469 ALISGN
+469 ALISDN
-475 EATAKGG
+475 IATAKGG
-482 GIYSENNLSAFDFGS
+482 GIYSKNNLSAFDFGS
-497 AVRFTGNM
+497 AVCFAGNK
-505 ASSGSAIYSQDAVS
+505 ASSGSAIYSQDNVS
-519 LVELLC
+519 IVELRC
-525 TFDDDGDGSFS
+525 TFDDDGDGSFD
-536 TAEKNTADDGTLMVF
+536 TLEKNIADDGTLMVF
-551 AGTSDA
+551 AGTPA
-557 TTLNFH
+557 TTTLNFY
-563 SGFNMNAD
+563 SSFNMSAD
-571 NSICIAAVDGSSPGD
+571 NSICIAAVDGSSSGD

-593 AESLINF
+593 AESLSNF
-600 SDSKK
+600 GDSKK
-605 IKIVPSEYPA
+605 IKIVPSPYPTV
-615 DSTGIQVFSVDS
+615 SGIQVFS
-627 ALDATT
+627 A
-633 EYAKFYIADDSSGNS
+633 DSSLTAADEYTKFTVPDDNSGNE
-648 YTITADGKIVPVVT
+648 YKITDDGKISPVVSS
-662 ATAYTD
+662 YTD

-681 STTTVTE
+681 GTTTVTE
-688 FEIGGDMTMTSELLS
+688 FEIGSDMTMTSELLS

-720 TSVTDTVFEPE
+720 TSVTNTVFEPE

-740 GAKIIFNGNHVSTSA
+740 GAQITFNGNHVSTLA

-779 TDGSVVSVKPAASG
+779 TDGSVVSVTPAASG

-958 LTNEIIQSSDST
+958 LTNEIIQSSDGT
-970 TDISSCLGCFSCLDS
+970 ADISSCLGCFSCLDS

-997 YLTAITGSKPAPDT
+997 YLTAITGSKPAPNT

-1084 GDLVC
+1084 DDLVC
-1089 TWTGS
+1089 EATTDS
-1094 EDKVSLVTFSGD
+1094 VTSAGFSGD

-1113 NVVQTN
+1113 DVVQTN
-1119 CSDTSDIAT
+1119 CSDTSAT
-1128 KYPAWDYAVNYGI
+1128 TSKCRPPASQTCFCALGINQAV
-1141 IHWSGTPCESGWY
+1141 
-1154 LPTVAEF
+1154 
-1161 AELYNNK
+1161 
-1168 STVNDG
+1168 ST
-1174 LIAAGGEPV
+1174 
-1183 TSDTVGFWT
+1183 
-1192 STQYSS
+1192 
-1198 GISTSVNEAIN
+1198 
-1209 VWQDD
+1209 
-1214 GTIGNIDK
+1214 
-1222 AGNQKYVLV
+1222 
-1231 VREF
+1231 

>member
-7 RNALRHFFG
+7 RNALRYFFG

-40 SSAGEEKEF
+40 SSTGEEKEF

-71 IAGSTT
+71 IAGGTT

-91 TPSSITYTIS
+91 TPSSITYTLV
-101 FTNSSDSASEKTV
+101 FTDLSDSTNTKTV
-114 HLSAGET
+114 SLTEGDES
-121 TFTVELNKG
+121 FSVELNKG

-152 STFTLGDTN
+152 SAFTLSDTN

-178 GTGTVY
+178 STGTVSLRLY
-184 LMLNLTGCGIQA
+184 ITGCGIKA

-203 NGTQK
+203 NDTEK
-208 VTTVEVGGA
+208 CTTVKAGGA
-217 DLTTPIFCM
+217 DLSNPIFCM
-226 IEDGGSYPADAPQA
+226 IEDGGVYPDDAPQA

-275 MQTGTWVNDANTS
+275 MQTDTWVNDANTS

-298 QDIIEN
+298 QAIIEN

-314 GSSTNNGSYF
+314 GNSTNEGSYF
-324 SPLDSVKTA
+324 KPLDSVKTA

-410 SNANVTLDN
+410 SNANVTIDN
-419 LEVTGGYL
+419 LKVTGGYL

-482 GIYSENNLSAFDFGS
+482 GIYSENKLSAFDFGS

-519 LVELLC
+519 LVKLLC

-593 AESLINF
+593 AESLSNF
-600 SDSKK
+600 GDSKK
-605 IKIVPSEYPA
+605 IKIVPSPYPTV
-615 DSTGIQVFSVDS
+615 SGIQVFS
-627 ALDATT
+627 A
-633 EYAKFYIADDSSGNS
+633 DSSLTAADEYTKFCVPNDNSGNE
-648 YTITADGKIVPVVT
+648 YKITDDGKISPVVRS
-662 ATAYTD
+662 YTD
-668 WDALVNA
+668 WGALVDA

-681 STTTVTE
+681 GTTTVTE
-688 FEIGGDMTMTSELLS
+688 FEIGSDMTMTSELLS

-720 TSVTDTVFEPE
+720 TSVTNTVFEPE

-740 GAKIIFNGNHVSTSA
+740 GAQITFNGNHVSTLA

-779 TDGSVVSVKPAASG
+779 TDGSVVSVTPAASG

-847 NAGASAFIND
+847 NADASAFIND

-958 LTNEIIQSSDST
+958 LTNEIIQSSDGT
-970 TDISSCLGCFSCLDS
+970 ADISSCLGCFSCLDS

-1016 FSDGSACAYTDIL
+1016 FSDGSACAYTDVL
-1029 TSEQTDAAVAV
+1029 TSEQTDAAVTV

-1084 GDLVC
+1084 DDLVC
-1089 TWTGS
+1089 EATTDS
-1094 EDKVSLVTFSGD
+1094 VTSAEFSGD

-1119 CSDTSDIAT
+1119 CSDTSAT
-1128 KYPAWDYAVNYGI
+1128 TSKCRPPASQTCFCALGITQAV
-1141 IHWSGTPCESGWY
+1141 
-1154 LPTVAEF
+1154 
-1161 AELYNNK
+1161 
-1168 STVNDG
+1168 ST
-1174 LIAAGGEPV
+1174 
-1183 TSDTVGFWT
+1183 
-1192 STQYSS
+1192 
-1198 GISTSVNEAIN
+1198 
-1209 VWQDD
+1209 
-1214 GTIGNIDK
+1214 
-1222 AGNQKYVLV
+1222 
-1231 VREF
+1231 

>member
-7 RNALRHFFG
+7 RNALRYFFG

-71 IAGSTT
+71 IAGGTT

-91 TPSSITYTIS
+91 ITSSITYTLV
-101 FTNSSDSASEKTV
+101 FTDLSDSTNTKTV
-114 HLSAGET
+114 SLTEGDES
-121 TFTVELNKG
+121 FSVKLNKG

-178 GTGTVY
+178 GTGTVS
-184 LMLNLTGCGIQA
+184 LRLNLTGCGIQA

-208 VTTVEVGGA
+208 VTTFKVGGA

-226 IEDGGSYPADAPQA
+226 IEDGGEYPYDAPQA

-304 RHKFYVDQTN
+304 RHKFYVDQAN
-314 GSSTNNGSYF
+314 GNSTNEGSYF
-324 SPLDSVKTA
+324 KPLDSVKTA

-382 EGDKTARTKRTINA
+382 EGDKTAETKRTINA

-410 SNANVTLDN
+410 SNANVTIDN
-419 LEVTGGYL
+419 LKVTGGYL

-482 GIYSENNLSAFDFGS
+482 GIYSENKLSAFDFGS

-519 LVELLC
+519 LVKLLC

-571 NSICIAAVDGSSPGD
+571 NSICIAAVDGSSPGN

-593 AESLINF
+593 AESLSNF
-600 SDSKK
+600 GDSKK
-605 IKIVPSEYPA
+605 IKIVPSPYPTV
-615 DSTGIQVFSVDS
+615 SGIQVFS
-627 ALDATT
+627 A
-633 EYAKFYIADDSSGNS
+633 DSSLTAADEYTKFCVPNDNSGNE
-648 YTITADGKIVPVVT
+648 YKITDDGKISPVVRS
-662 ATAYTD
+662 YTD
-668 WDALVNA
+668 WGALVDA

-681 STTTVTE
+681 GTTTVTE
-688 FEIGGDMTMTSELLS
+688 FEIGSDMTMTSELLS

-720 TSVTDTVFEPE
+720 TSVTNTVFEPE

-740 GAKIIFNGNHVSTSA
+740 GAQITFNGNHVSTLA

-779 TDGSVVSVKPAASG
+779 TDGSVVSVTPAASG

-847 NAGASAFIND
+847 NADASAFIND

-958 LTNEIIQSSDST
+958 LTNEIIQSSDGT
-970 TDISSCLGCFSCLDS
+970 ADISSLLGCFSVIDGG
-985 YAVTLNS
+985 YALILNAS
-992 TNTGM
+992 NTGM

-1084 GDLVC
+1084 DDLVC
-1089 TWTGS
+1089 EATTDS
-1094 EDKVSLVTFSGD
+1094 VTSAEFSGD

-1119 CSDTSDIAT
+1119 CSDTSAT
-1128 KYPAWDYAVNYGI
+1128 TSKCRPPASQTCFCALGITQAV
-1141 IHWSGTPCESGWY
+1141 
-1154 LPTVAEF
+1154 
-1161 AELYNNK
+1161 
-1168 STVNDG
+1168 ST
-1174 LIAAGGEPV
+1174 
-1183 TSDTVGFWT
+1183 
-1192 STQYSS
+1192 
-1198 GISTSVNEAIN
+1198 
-1209 VWQDD
+1209 
-1214 GTIGNIDK
+1214 
-1222 AGNQKYVLV
+1222 
-1231 VREF
+1231 